1 MADFDIIFLKPNR
14 FEDCLKC
21 VEHIKAEK
29 IVHINLCDLDSEKSQ
44 RILDFISGAV
54 HIQEGQI
61 INPGDKIYCSLPKNK
76 SYQLDYREIKNN
88 ITNPRFDEEEEIIP
102 IYNRR

>member
-1 MADFDIIFLKPNR
+1 MADYDIVFLKPTR

-21 VEHIKAEK
+21 VEYIKIDK
-29 IVHINLCDLDSEKSQ
+29 IVHLNLSDLDSEKSQ

-61 INPGDKIYCSLPKNK
+61 INPGEKIYCSIPKNK
-76 SYQLDYREIKNN
+76 SYQLDYKERSNN
-88 ITNPRFDEEEEIIP
+88 STSHRFDEEEEIIP
-102 IYNRR
+102 RYNKK

>member
-1 MADFDIIFLKPNR
+1 
-14 FEDCLKC
+14 
-21 VEHIKAEK
+21 
-29 IVHINLCDLDSEKSQ
+29 INLFDLDSEKSQ

-61 INPGDKIYCSLPKNK
+61 INPGDKIYCSIPKNR
-76 SYQLDYREIKNN
+76 SYQLDYKEVTNS

-102 IYNRR
+102 IYNRKW